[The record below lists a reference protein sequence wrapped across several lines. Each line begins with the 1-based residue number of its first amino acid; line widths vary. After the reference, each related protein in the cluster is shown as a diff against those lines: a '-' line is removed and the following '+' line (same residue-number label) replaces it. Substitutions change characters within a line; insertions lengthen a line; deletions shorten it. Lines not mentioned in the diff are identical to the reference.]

1 MTRKIGELVVKPR
14 QSPKLKLFV
23 AAVLVLVVIGTGGA
37 IYNHGLSTAGFDRL
51 AVSRH
56 QQDLLDQIQKLKAEN
71 QDLRDG
77 LARAQLALQMDQTAY
92 TELDGSLKNSAQEI
106 TKLREE
112 LSFYRNIISPPNKI
126 SGLQIQRLD
135 IQKAAGDNQF
145 NYKLVLIQALKH
157 DHMVGGHVRLEIQGE
172 QNGGATVVNIPG
184 AGEKPVQV
192 SFRYFQDVEGSFRLT
207 PAFKPLRVKV
217 TVATG
222 GGSAIAEQ
230 TYPWPRG

>member
-23 AAVLVLVVIGTGGA
+23 AAVLVLVIIGTGGA

-56 QQDLLDQIQKLKAEN
+56 QQDLLDQIHKLKAEN
-71 QDLRDG
+71 QDLRDS

-92 TELDGSLKNSAQEI
+92 AELDGSLKSSAQEI
-106 TKLREE
+106 NKLREE
-112 LSFYRNIISPPNKI
+112 LSFYRNIISPANKI

-135 IQKAAGDNQF
+135 VLRTSADNQF

-157 DHMVGGHVRLEIQGE
+157 DHLVGGHVRLEIQGE
-172 QNGGATVVNIPG
+172 QNGGVAVVNIPA
-184 AGEKPVQV
+184 AGEKPMQV
-192 SFRYFQDVEGSFRLT
+192 SFRYFQDVEGTFKLAPT
-207 PAFKPLRVKV
+207 FKPLRVKV

-222 GGSAIAEQ
+222 GGSPIAEQ
-230 TYPWPRG
+230 TYPWPRV